1 MLKKLLLL
9 GALTLVLPAC
19 NLLCGDCCD
28 LGPPGNYDI
37 TGTLLTALSTSNG
50 GNVLVVAPNA
60 PVRSTELR
68 LQLSL
73 DTRVVAA
80 HRPVGGSGVA
90 YACSP
95 RDPEF
100 TEQLDSLVITSR
112 FDFDAQHP
120 AGTSLNDVLTTF
132 DWSESLNDYL
142 RERAGRPDI
151 VLPLL
156 KLRTV
161 PAQAG
166 PQQFR
171 VFYRLTNG
179 EEYTAEAVAVTIQP

>member
-1 MLKKLLLL
+1 MRKKLLLL

-28 LGPPGNYDI
+28 LRPPGNYDI
-37 TGTLLTALSTSNG
+37 TGTLLVALGTSTGRTAT
-50 GNVLVVAPNA
+50 VLAANA
-60 PVRSTELR
+60 PVRAMELR
-68 LQLSL
+68 LQLGL
-73 DTRVVAA
+73 DTRMVAA
-80 HRPVGGSGVA
+80 HRPVGVSGVA

-95 RDPEF
+95 LEPGF
-100 TEQLDSLVITSR
+100 TEQLDSLAITSR
-112 FDFDAQHP
+112 FDFDALHP

-142 RERAGRPDI
+142 RVQAGRPE
-151 VLPLL
+151 VALPLL
-156 KLRTV
+156 TLRAV

-179 EEYTAEAVAVTIQP
+179 EEYTAETLPVTIQL